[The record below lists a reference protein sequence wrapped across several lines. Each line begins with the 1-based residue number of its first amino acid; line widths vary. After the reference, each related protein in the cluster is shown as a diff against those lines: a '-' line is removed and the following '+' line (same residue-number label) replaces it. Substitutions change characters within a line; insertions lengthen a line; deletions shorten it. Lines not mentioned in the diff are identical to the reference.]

1 MNNHVM
7 SINFMALGYRLAFI
21 RIDDRLRLILL
32 FTKIIW
38 KLVNYIALPLF
49 LGGILEKVK
58 AAFYDGDSKKSVIY
72 FVFEVMVISV
82 RHKASLAVFPE
93 TVQQVNFLS
102 RFFFLQTFI
111 TVRCNSF
118 LGSATV
124 DESIPNIH
132 ALVRSCEFHTVLI
145 K

>member
-58 AAFYDGDSKKSVIY
+58 AAFYDGDSKKSVI
-72 FVFEVMVISV
+72 
-82 RHKASLAVFPE
+82 
-93 TVQQVNFLS
+93 
-102 RFFFLQTFI
+102 FFLILKIKDRERKRQGG
-111 TVRCNSF
+111 VR
-118 LGSATV
+118 
-124 DESIPNIH
+124 
-132 ALVRSCEFHTVLI
+132 
-145 K
+145 